1 MKHSIPSIAPLTNA
15 DLHQLR
21 LFQTVV
27 RCGGLTAAEPELNVD
42 RSTISRHLK
51 ALEERLGT
59 TLCHR
64 GRSGF
69 ALTDEGTRVYESAER
84 LLAATSKFC
93 TEVGEINDRVRGR
106 LRMALFDKTLT
117 NPEAHISTAL
127 GDFATRAPEVEIEL
141 HVGPT
146 HQIEASVIDGAW
158 QVGIIPT
165 HRPSPALDYM
175 PLFGERMLLYCG
187 RDHPLFDQPD
197 VPSKERDVWAQ
208 QYAGL
213 GFHSPNMKT
222 GNSFGLTRSAEAYD
236 QEAVATLVLSG
247 RFIGFLPTHYAK
259 PFQDQM
265 LLRPLYPQRFRYNCE
280 FAAIFRSS
288 PPPSRLI
295 KIALDCLRRAHRQSP
310 ERATNTLRATAATD
324 DP

>member
-1 MKHSIPSIAPLTNA
+1 MKQSSSPSALLTNA

-51 ALEERLGT
+51 ALEIQLGT

-69 ALTDEGTRVYESAER
+69 ALTDEGARVFDAVER
-84 LLAATSKFC
+84 LLAAASRFR
-93 TEVGEINDRVRGR
+93 TEVGEINDRLRGR
-106 LRMALFDKTLT
+106 LRMALFDKTVT
-117 NPEAHISTAL
+117 NPESHISKAL
-127 GDFATRAPEVEIEL
+127 GELAKRAPEVEIEL

-146 HQIEASVIDGAW
+146 HQIEASVIDDAW

-165 HRPSPALDYM
+165 HRPSSALDYI
-175 PLFGERMLLYCG
+175 PLFGEQMYLYCG
-187 RDHPLFDQPD
+187 HRHPLFEQPD
-197 VPSKERDVWAQ
+197 DPAREREIWAQ
-208 QYAGL
+208 PYAGL

-222 GNSFGLTRSAEAYD
+222 GNTFGLIRSAEAYD

-247 RFIGFLPTHYAK
+247 QFIGFLPAHYAK
-259 PFQDQM
+259 PFQDQK
-265 LLRPLYPQRFRYNCE
+265 LLRALYPQRFHYQCE
-280 FAAIFRSS
+280 FAAIFRRS

-295 KIALDCLRRAHRQSP
+295 KTALDCLRRAHSYP
-310 ERATNTLRATAATD
+310 TTPAPL
-324 DP
+324 